1 MLHSKKVTVEVADNK
16 SFGRNASEAFTNTVN
31 YKICSDCKGNG
42 YKFAVL
48 DFSNFRNS
56 KIESCTSCMGSG
68 EIKENLSNL
77 N

>member
-1 MLHSKKVTVEVADNK
+1 MLHNKKVTLEVADNK
-16 SFGRNASEAFTNTVN
+16 SFGRNASEASTNTAN

-48 DFSNFRNS
+48 DFTNFRNS
-56 KIESCTSCMGSG
+56 KIDSCPSCKGSG
-68 EIKENLSNL
+68 EIKENLSKL